1 MSAIP
6 LRDYPAVQRD
16 PILRVLFEELRAK
29 LRPGDVPMV
38 STRSSLW
45 DNGEPD
51 RAYRVWVRHVIR
63 RTGQG
68 RRTFGPHRPT
78 LAQAIDGLIAKLR

>member
-1 MSAIP
+1 MSAPIP
-6 LRDYPAVQRD
+6 LRDYAVVRTD
-16 PILRVLFEELRAK
+16 PLLAALFEDLRLH

-38 STRSSLW
+38 T
-45 DNGEPD
+45 DIPD
-51 RAYRVWVRHVIR
+51 DPIYPRYRVWVRFRDATAV
-63 RTGQG
+63 GSA